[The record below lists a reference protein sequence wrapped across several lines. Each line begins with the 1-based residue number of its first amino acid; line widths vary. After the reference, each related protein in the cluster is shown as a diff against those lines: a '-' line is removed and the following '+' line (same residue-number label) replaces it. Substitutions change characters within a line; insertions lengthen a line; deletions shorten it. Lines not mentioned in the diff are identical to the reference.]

1 MITKWSRHTFTK
13 FYFKKT
19 IIDNISRQKKHVFSV
34 QKKNNKII
42 ILRPFL
48 QFSRF
53 EFLKFCEFWYLPII
67 PDFTNFNVCFRRNH
81 LRLQFIPYLKIF
93 LNINLF
99 SKIHQFQQILK
110 LENQYLQLIWKKIY
124 GVTSDGQGQPG
135 LLLWPTWSHPQR
147 QILRDLDESPL
158 FTDDPAANESPWQ
171 SWRLG
176 AGLSGST
183 RCPLGLG
190 SPSWPKAQF
199 LYFPKIFQYLILY
212 NFYYLVHQKISFN
225 EISCILQKIK
235 SQSKSK

>member
-19 IIDNISRQKKHVFSV
+19 MIDNISRQKKHVFSI

-53 EFLKFCEFWYLPII
+53 EFLKFCEFWCLPII

-124 GVTSDGQGQPG
+124 GVTSDGQGASLIEYSP
-135 LLLWPTWSHPQR
+135 WSHPQR
-147 QILRDLDESPL
+147 QILLDESPL
-158 FTDDPAANESPWQ
+158 FTDDPAANESPP
-171 SWRLG
+171 SLG
-176 AGLSGST
+176 AGLSG
-183 RCPLGLG
+183 PLGLG
-190 SPSWPKAQF
+190 SQSYKKNHF

-225 EISCILQKIK
+225 EIYCILQKIK
-235 SQSKSK
+235 SKSK